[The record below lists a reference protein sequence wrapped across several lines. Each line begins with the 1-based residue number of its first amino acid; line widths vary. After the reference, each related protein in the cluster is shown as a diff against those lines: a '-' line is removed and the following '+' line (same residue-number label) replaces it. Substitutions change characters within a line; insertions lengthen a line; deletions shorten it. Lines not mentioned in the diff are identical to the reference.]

1 MNLETKR
8 RMKEKDKALEKRMRN
23 AERRA
28 VWLRNYQRARG
39 RALTR
44 LAQQYPDQFK
54 EILEE
59 ERLSDEAQGKAWL
72 DISGTTRDDAG
83 IYLSPHRQDSSYRSG
98 QTNADEQNQSNV
110 GAEE

>member
-1 MNLETKR
+1 MNLDKR
-8 RMKEKDKALEKRMRN
+8 EEMARK
-23 AERRA
+23 RA

-59 ERLSDEAQGKAWL
+59 ERLSDEANGKAWL
-72 DISGTTRDDAG
+72 DISGATRTDIG
-83 IYLSPHRQDSSYRSG
+83 LHLPTHRQDSSYRPK
-98 QTNADEQNQSNV
+98 QANTDEQDEGNV
-110 GAEE
+110 GGEE

>member
-1 MNLETKR
+1 MNLDKR
-8 RMKEKDKALEKRMRN
+8 EQMARK
-23 AERRA
+23 RA

-59 ERLSDEAQGKAWL
+59 ERLSDEANGKAWL
-72 DISGTTRDDAG
+72 DISGATANDSG
-83 IYLSPHRQDSSYRSG
+83 FYLPSHRQDSSYRSE
-98 QTNADEQNQSNV
+98 QANSDEQNKSNV
-110 GAEE
+110 GGEA

>member
-1 MNLETKR
+1 MSVDKR
-8 RMKEKDKALEKRMRN
+8 EQVARK
-23 AERRA
+23 RA

-59 ERLSDEAQGKAWL
+59 ERLSDEANGKTWL
-72 DISGTTRDDAG
+72 DISGTTRIDSDL
-83 IYLSPHRQDSSYRSG
+83 YLPTHRQDSSYRPKQAVANNKG
-98 QTNADEQNQSNV
+98 KGDDGGEA
-110 GAEE
+110 

>member
-1 MNLETKR
+1 MSLDKR
-8 RMKEKDKALEKRMRN
+8 EQMARK
-23 AERRA
+23 RA

-59 ERLSDEAQGKAWL
+59 ERLSDEANGKAWL
-72 DISGTTRDDAG
+72 DISGTTATDVG
-83 IYLSPHRQDSSYRSG
+83 FYLPPHRQDGTYRSG
-98 QTNADEQNQSNV
+98 QTNGDKQNEGNV
-110 GAEE
+110 GGEA

>member
-1 MNLETKR
+1 MSIDR
-8 RMKEKDKALEKRMRN
+8 REEMARK
-23 AERRA
+23 RA

-59 ERLSDEAQGKAWL
+59 ERLSDEANGKAWL
-72 DISGTTRDDAG
+72 DISGTTATDVG
-83 IYLSPHRQDSSYRSG
+83 FYLPPHRQDSSYRSE
-98 QTNADEQNQSNV
+98 QANADEQNQSNV

>member
-59 ERLSDEAQGKAWL
+59 ERLSDEANGKAWL

-83 IYLSPHRQDSSYRSG
+83 IYLPPHRQDSSYRSG

>member
-1 MNLETKR
+1 MSLDKR
-8 RMKEKDKALEKRMRN
+8 EQMARK
-23 AERRA
+23 RA

-59 ERLSDEAQGKAWL
+59 ERLSDEANGKAWL
-72 DISGTTRDDAG
+72 DISGVTATDVG
-83 IYLSPHRQDSSYRSG
+83 FYLPSHRSG
-98 QTNADEQNQSNV
+98 DTPRPEETYANQQGKGNN
-110 GAEE
+110 GGEA

>member
-1 MNLETKR
+1 MNLDKR
-8 RMKEKDKALEKRMRN
+8 KAGAEK
-23 AERRA
+23 RA

-83 IYLSPHRQDSSYRSG
+83 IYLPPHRQDSSYRSG

>member
-1 MNLETKR
+1 MNLDKR
-8 RMKEKDKALEKRMRN
+8 KESAEK
-23 AERRA
+23 RA

-59 ERLSDEAQGKAWL
+59 ERLSDEANGKAWS
-72 DISGTTRDDAG
+72 DISGRTV
-83 IYLSPHRQDSSYRSG
+83 SPVGSSRTPRRKRKVSFRYTNRSRKG
-98 QTNADEQNQSNV
+98 K
-110 GAEE
+110 GKLGRKK

>member
-1 MNLETKR
+1 MSLDKR
-8 RMKEKDKALEKRMRN
+8 EQMARK
-23 AERRA
+23 RA

-59 ERLSDEAQGKAWL
+59 ERLSDEANGKAWL
-72 DISGTTRDDAG
+72 
-83 IYLSPHRQDSSYRSG
+83 LS
-98 QTNADEQNQSNV
+98 
-110 GAEE
+110 

>member
-1 MNLETKR
+1 MNLDKR
-8 RMKEKDKALEKRMRN
+8 EEMARK
-23 AERRA
+23 RA

-59 ERLSDEAQGKAWL
+59 ERLSDEANGKAWL
-72 DISGTTRDDAG
+72 DISGTTANDVG
-83 IYLSPHRQDSSYRSG
+83 FYLPPHKSGDTLGPKETYANEQDKG
-98 QTNADEQNQSNV
+98 DN
-110 GAEE
+110 GGEE

>member
-1 MNLETKR
+1 MNLDKR
-8 RMKEKDKALEKRMRN
+8 EEMARK
-23 AERRA
+23 RA

-59 ERLSDEAQGKAWL
+59 ERLSDEANGKAWL
-72 DISGTTRDDAG
+72 DISGTTATDVG
-83 IYLSPHRQDSSYRSG
+83 FYLPPHRQDSSYRSK
-98 QTNADEQNQSNV
+98 QADTDEQDKGNV
-110 GAEE
+110 GGEE

>member
-1 MNLETKR
+1 METINR
-8 RMKEKDKALEKRMRN
+8 REQMARK
-23 AERRA
+23 RA

-59 ERLSDEAQGKAWL
+59 ERLSDEANGKTWL
-72 DISGTTRDDAG
+72 DISGTTNNDAG
-83 IYLSPHRQDSSYRSG
+83 FYLPSSRSSDTSRPEE
-98 QTNADEQNQSNV
+98 TNADEQGEGNV
-110 GAEE
+110 GGEA

>member
-1 MNLETKR
+1 MSLDKR
-8 RMKEKDKALEKRMRN
+8 EEMARK
-23 AERRA
+23 RA

-59 ERLSDEAQGKAWL
+59 ERLSDEANGKAWL
-72 DISGTTRDDAG
+72 DISGTTATDVG
-83 IYLSPHRQDSSYRSG
+83 FYLPPHRSSDTPRPE
-98 QTNADEQNQSNV
+98 QTYANQQNKGNN
-110 GAEE
+110 GGEA